1 MFDDVRRYLR
11 SLSTMDRLRLALLMA
26 PAAYFLLDAPFWG
39 VLLGA
44 ALGLALYAFS
54 DLAIPG
60 YRLIVVL
67 AIALPG
73 SDIGGTD
80 LPFDGMSAV
89 AAIVTFLACFAIFD
103 RPSRVRADLRHVLVP
118 RG

>member
-1 MFDDVRRYLR
+1 MLNGVRNYVR
-11 SLSTMDRLRLALLMA
+11 SLPILERAALVLLAV
-26 PAAYFLLDAPFWG
+26 PAVIFLLDAPFWG

-44 ALGLALYAFS
+44 TLGLVLYAFS
-54 DLAIPG
+54 DLGIPG

-67 AIALPG
+67 AILLPG

-89 AAIVTFLACFAIFD
+89 AAIVTFLACYAVFD
-103 RPSRVRADLRHVLVP
+103 GPSRARADLRQVLIP